1 MVSKSD
7 VAIAALDI
15 GTNSFHLVV
24 ARPVETGFEVITTE
38 KEVIRLGH
46 GSGEMKQLE
55 SDAIDRGIACL
66 KRMREI
72 ARTHDAQLR
81 AVATSAVREAQNRN
95 EFIKRAR
102 KEAGVEIEIVSG
114 IEEARLIHLGV
125 LHAIGIGDQP
135 MLLCDIGGGSTEIV
149 LAAGED
155 ILLSRSFKLGAVRL
169 SDRFFRTDALHPSA
183 ISSCRKFVQSMLI
196 TIQPEIEEL
205 GFEVAVGSSGTVEAI
220 AKLIQQS
227 NKEPEPKS
235 FNRYEFTAA
244 DVTKMLEL
252 LADSPTIKEREK
264 AFNLE
269 PTRADI
275 ILAGAVILEGIAL
288 SFGVKTFIYSDYA
301 LREGVLFDTL
311 QRQDLLD
318 HPESIDPAMHSVQ
331 QLADRCDDRPEHS
344 ANVARL
350 ALSLFESLHKK
361 LKLDMSC
368 RRYLEAAALLANV
381 GVVVS
386 HSKHHLHSY
395 YVIRNSELVGLTDR
409 EIELIAQIARY
420 HRKGVP
426 KPTHAEFAQLNDAD
440 QHIVRSL
447 SGLLRIA
454 IGLDRTQDGRVKK
467 VSVRS
472 EDEQL
477 LIYVKASAKTDLEL
491 NLYAANERRGL
502 LSDLLAT
509 KIKIL
514 AQE

>member
-264 AFNLE
+264 AFKLE

-288 SFGVKTFIYSDYA
+288 SFGVKTFIY
-301 LREGVLFDTL
+301 
-311 QRQDLLD
+311 
-318 HPESIDPAMHSVQ
+318 
-331 QLADRCDDRPEHS
+331 
-344 ANVARL
+344 
-350 ALSLFESLHKK
+350 
-361 LKLDMSC
+361 
-368 RRYLEAAALLANV
+368 
-381 GVVVS
+381 
-386 HSKHHLHSY
+386 
-395 YVIRNSELVGLTDR
+395 
-409 EIELIAQIARY
+409 
-420 HRKGVP
+420 
-426 KPTHAEFAQLNDAD
+426 
-440 QHIVRSL
+440 
-447 SGLLRIA
+447 
-454 IGLDRTQDGRVKK
+454 
-467 VSVRS
+467 
-472 EDEQL
+472 
-477 LIYVKASAKTDLEL
+477 
-491 NLYAANERRGL
+491 
-502 LSDLLAT
+502 
-509 KIKIL
+509 
-514 AQE
+514 